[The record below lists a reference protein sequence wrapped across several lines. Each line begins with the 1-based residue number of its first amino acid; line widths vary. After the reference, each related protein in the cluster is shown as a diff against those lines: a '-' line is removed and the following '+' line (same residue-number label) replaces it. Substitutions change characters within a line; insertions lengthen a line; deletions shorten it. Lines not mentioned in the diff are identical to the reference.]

1 MRLENLDEDARLE
14 IAKLQHL
21 AGINRGAHTNDSGSM
36 SPLTQSGTAKG
47 EYMRKHDIRPGSKEW
62 FQLWFARPGMTG
74 EDPMPLDS
82 QKK

>member
-1 MRLENLDEDARLE
+1 MKLDHLDEDARLE
-14 IAKLQHL
+14 IAKMQHL
-21 AGINRGAHTNDSGSM
+21 AGIKGNSHPNDSGSM

-74 EDPMPLDS
+74 EDPMPLDNA
-82 QKK
+82 KK